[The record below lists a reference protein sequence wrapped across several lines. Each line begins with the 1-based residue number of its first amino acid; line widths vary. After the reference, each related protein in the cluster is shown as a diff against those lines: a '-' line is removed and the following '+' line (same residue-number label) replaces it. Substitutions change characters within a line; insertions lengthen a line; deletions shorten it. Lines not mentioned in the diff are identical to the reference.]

1 VTRER
6 CLFIMDGTGTPL
18 RLQRDAGPMALRLF
32 RSYDL
37 VDLRLFGLRIVGL
50 FIGLAQELVEDA
62 CTLLLL
68 DPSLVRFLLFGE
80 ELVVYFPAH

>member
-1 VTRER
+1 
-6 CLFIMDGTGTPL
+6 MDGTGTPL

-68 DPSLVRFLLFGE
+68 DSSLVRYLLFGE

>member
-1 VTRER
+1 MV
-6 CLFIMDGTGTPL
+6 GTGTPL
-18 RLQRDAGPMALRLF
+18 RLQRGAGPMPLRLF

-37 VDLRLFGLRIVGL
+37 VYLRLFGLRIVGL

-68 DPSLVRFLLFGE
+68 DSSLVRCLLFGE

>member
-1 VTRER
+1 
-6 CLFIMDGTGTPL
+6 MDGTGTPL

>member
-1 VTRER
+1 MV
-6 CLFIMDGTGTPL
+6 GTGTPL
-18 RLQRDAGPMALRLF
+18 RLQRGAGPMALRLF

-37 VDLRLFGLRIVGL
+37 IDLRLFGLRIVGL

-80 ELVVYFPAH
+80 ELVVYFPAHRILHR

>member
-1 VTRER
+1 MV
-6 CLFIMDGTGTPL
+6 GTGTPL
-18 RLQRDAGPMALRLF
+18 RLQRGAGPMPLRLF
-32 RSYDL
+32 RSYL
-37 VDLRLFGLRIVGL
+37 VYLRLFGLRIVGL

-68 DPSLVRFLLFGE
+68 DSSLVRCLLFGE

>member
-1 VTRER
+1 MV
-6 CLFIMDGTGTPL
+6 GTGTPL
-18 RLQRDAGPMALRLF
+18 RLQRGAGPMPLRLF

-37 VDLRLFGLRIVGL
+37 VYLRLFGLRIVGL

-68 DPSLVRFLLFGE
+68 DSSLVRYLLFGE

>member
-1 VTRER
+1 MV
-6 CLFIMDGTGTPL
+6 GTGTPL
-18 RLQRDAGPMALRLF
+18 RLQRGAGPMALRLF